1 MGVTYI
7 EAMAGWLPAIGSV
20 GEPGP
25 FEIPPYGQ
33 GMRIVPA
40 AGVERLAERLGE
52 MLDDPAL
59 IADLGNHARATVERE
74 FSWQAC
80 GKATVAAYE
89 KALAR

>member
-1 MGVTYI
+1 
-7 EAMAGWLPAIGSV
+7 
-20 GEPGP
+20 
-25 FEIPPYGQ
+25 
-33 GMRIVPA
+33 MRIVPPA
-40 AGVERLAERLGE
+40 DVERLAERLGE

-59 IADLGNHARATVERE
+59 TADLGNHARATVERE